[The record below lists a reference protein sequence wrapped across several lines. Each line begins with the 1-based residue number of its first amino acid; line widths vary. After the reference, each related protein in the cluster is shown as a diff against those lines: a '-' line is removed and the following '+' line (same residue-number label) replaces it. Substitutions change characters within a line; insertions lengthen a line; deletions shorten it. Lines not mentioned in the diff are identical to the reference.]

1 MNNEIEKLKERINK
15 LEEENKE
22 LPANSLVT
30 REELDK
36 FKELTRKEYGI
47 ELTDAQAF
55 EQATALLLLVD
66 IVIDK
71 TLVYRENRA
80 NINDK
85 L

>member
-1 MNNEIEKLKERINK
+1 MENNNLKSPEVETN
-15 LEEENKE
+15 E

-36 FKELTRKEYGI
+36 FKDLARKEYGV
-47 ELTDAQAF
+47 ELTDEQAF